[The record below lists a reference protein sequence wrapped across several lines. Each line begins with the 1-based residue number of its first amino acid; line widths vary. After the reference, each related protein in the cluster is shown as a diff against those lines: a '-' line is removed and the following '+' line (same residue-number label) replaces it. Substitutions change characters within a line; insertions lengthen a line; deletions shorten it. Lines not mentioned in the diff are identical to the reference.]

1 MDFKS
6 TIFIF
11 GTTLIFIL
19 PLVVADTV
27 IVKSDGLTD
36 ASPHCSWLSD
46 CEYTEATKNE
56 CADALCKAQGFI
68 VGKFLESSN
77 NFCTDSFTDDSCYVY
92 ILDRENNQIEYE
104 QWPNEAQITAECQ
117 SGYQYHNGTY
127 CSGDYVDGVHGR
139 DTLEEAVDIISIRNH
154 VWPYLR
160 FLKYLMKYQNITI
173 ELEFE
178 QSVSR

>member
-1 MDFKS
+1 VHWLRI
-6 TIFIF
+6 IFIF
-11 GTTLIFIL
+11 I
-19 PLVVADTV
+19 DTV

-92 ILDRENNQIEYE
+92 ILENNQIEYE

-139 DTLEEAVDIISIRNH
+139 DTLEEAVTGCNEDSQCGCFFYSGECH
-154 VWPYLR
+154 VEGYCRGAKYFLR
-160 FLKYLMKYQNITI
+160 KGTETNDSEYGS
-173 ELEFE
+173 EAW
-178 QSVSR
+178 VS